1 MKTNTVL
8 KISNVSRSFGAIQ
21 ALKEV
26 NFEINEGEI
35 MGLVGE
41 NGAGKS
47 TLVKIISGFD
57 AGFKG
62 NYYIN
67 DQEVKFES
75 PSQAEGSGIA
85 IAQQELSLI
94 PNMSVAENIFLTGA
108 KVKKFATLNTLS
120 KMARPYLDQVGLT
133 EVDPATRINL
143 LSVGE
148 QHLVE
153 VARLISREAKVLIL
167 D

>member
-1 MKTNTVL
+1 MKTNPVL

-41 NGAGKS
+41 NGAGIS

-57 AGFKG
+57 PGFKG
-62 NYYIN
+62 SYQIN
-67 DQEVKFES
+67 DQEAKFES

-85 IAQQELSLI
+85 IAQQ
-94 PNMSVAENIFLTGA
+94 
-108 KVKKFATLNTLS
+108 
-120 KMARPYLDQVGLT
+120 
-133 EVDPATRINL
+133 
-143 LSVGE
+143 
-148 QHLVE
+148 
-153 VARLISREAKVLIL
+153 
-167 D
+167 